1 MTSEF
6 RYKAWLFY
14 LQCQIWA
21 RIEDK
26 GSSWLLAERASWMV
40 CNLILEWK
48 TSQELGWLLSGWQDA
63 ACHLHM
69 YWGQGFSF
77 SDQQRLR
84 SSVSS
89 SPPKVMPKA
98 QLLYKLMPNRIS
110 ETVLGEVETDSFI
123 TLPGK
128 GGHSGLL
135 PQKKKNYVSP
145 LGEDRKFIVIVQR
158 GHDQLM
164 GILPIGWW

>member
-6 RYKAWLFY
+6 RYKTWLFY

-21 RIEDK
+21 RIENK
-26 GSSWLLAERASWMV
+26 GSSWLLAERASWMT

-69 YWGQGFSF
+69 YWVHGSPF

-89 SPPKVMPKA
+89 SLPKMMPRA
-98 QLLYKLMPNRIS
+98 QLLYKLVPNRIP
-110 ETVLGEVETDSFI
+110 ETVLGEVEMDSFI

-128 GGHSGLL
+128 GGHSGFL
-135 PQKKKNYVSP
+135 PQKSVCSHLEKIESS
-145 LGEDRKFIVIVQR
+145 
-158 GHDQLM
+158 
-164 GILPIGWW
+164 

>member
-1 MTSEF
+1 MT
-6 RYKAWLFY
+6 
-14 LQCQIWA
+14 
-21 RIEDK
+21 
-26 GSSWLLAERASWMV
+26 

-48 TSQELGWLLSGWQDA
+48 TSQEFGWLLSGWQDA

-69 YWGQGFSF
+69 FRVQGSPF

-98 QLLYKLMPNRIS
+98 QLLYKLVPDQIS
-110 ETVLGEVETDSFI
+110 ETVLGEVEMDSFV

-128 GGHSGLL
+128 RGHSRLL
-135 PQKKKNYVSP
+135 PQKTMCPHLEKIES
-145 LGEDRKFIVIVQR
+145 L
-158 GHDQLM
+158 
-164 GILPIGWW
+164 